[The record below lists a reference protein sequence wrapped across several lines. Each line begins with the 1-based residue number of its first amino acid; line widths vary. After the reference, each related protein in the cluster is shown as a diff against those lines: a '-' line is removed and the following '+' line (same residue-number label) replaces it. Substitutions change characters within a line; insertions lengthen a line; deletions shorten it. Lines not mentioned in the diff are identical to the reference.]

1 MAEKPEPY
9 ETGHDPSIHHGAA
22 GVAGK
27 PDLRDIET
35 AADLEQQT
43 NQGAQGGS
51 MGTTAVA
58 GTGGARSAHTGGRP
72 TARSGQGLELVA
84 AVAGVARGA
93 GGARARSDAQLP
105 TS

>member
-1 MAEKPEPY
+1 MAEKPEPD

-22 GVAGK
+22 GVAGETRSEGY
-27 PDLRDIET
+27 RDRGGSG
-35 AADLEQQT
+35 AT
-43 NQGAQGGS
+43 NEPRGAGGS

-58 GTGGARSAHTGGRP
+58 GTGGARSAHTGGRA